1 MGLLVAAVSAAASAQ
16 NSDTKISL
24 DSSES
29 LFTVLAAMNACGY
42 DAELQASNPLRSAI
56 RAEVAANLAQ
66 AEAVQ
71 RELCAFYRDHQ
82 QPDGAHELAQYVSL
96 GLLLGPPPRFELAM
110 KETDLPPGASY
121 VAGLLPLLQSFYERA
136 GIHAIWEKHR
146 QEYQGLLD
154 QYHQQV
160 AQTIL
165 STDAYLRMPVGSYH
179 SKHMAMFLEPLASP
193 GQVNA
198 RNYGSDYFLVLS
210 PDAGGRIRLEAVRH
224 LYLHYLLDSMLQNR
238 PVAMR
243 RLEAILPALM
253 SAPMDD
259 AYKRDIALLVT
270 ESLIR
275 AIEARMQAASAGE
288 DARNRV
294 IESAVGDGFV
304 LARTFYAGLIQ
315 FEKGPSGFQHFLPD
329 LLAETNAE
337 QERKRADQVTFN
349 AQATPDVLSASVRR
363 SAPQVSPQAQL
374 LDQAEARL
382 TAGDAVTAQKLAQQA
397 LENKRGDQAWA
408 LFILAKA
415 ALLGKQEPEKRV
427 TTAQEYFQRAIE
439 VGQNPRVVAWSHVYL
454 GRIFDMK
461 DEREEALKHYN
472 AALNSGFDGE
482 KMKSAA
488 QSGMKEPYRGA
499 EGGDPNGEKK
509 TEKKSDPQ

>member
-1 MGLLVAAVSAAASAQ
+1 MGLLIAALSAAASAQ
-16 NSDTKISL
+16 NSETRISL

-42 DAELQASNPLRSAI
+42 DAELQASNPLRAAV
-56 RAEVAANLAQ
+56 RAQVAANLAQ
-66 AEAVQ
+66 AEGVQ

-96 GLLLGPPPRFELAM
+96 GLLLGPPPRFELTV

-121 VAGLLPLLQSFYERA
+121 VAGLGPLLQSFYERA
-136 GIHAIWEKHR
+136 GIRAIWGKHQR
-146 QEYQGLLD
+146 EYQDLLD

-165 STDAYLRMPVGSYH
+165 TTDAYLRLPVGSYH
-179 SKHMAMFLEPLASP
+179 SKHMAMFLEPLAAP

-198 RNYGSDYFLVLS
+198 RNYGNDYFLVLS

-238 PVAMR
+238 PVAMK

-275 AIEARMQAASAGE
+275 AIEARMLPATAGE
-288 DARNRV
+288 QVRNRI
-294 IESAVGDGFV
+294 IENAVSVGFV
-304 LARTFYAGLIQ
+304 LTRSFYAGLMQ

-329 LLAETNAE
+329 LLADTNAE
-337 QERKRADQVTFN
+337 QERKRAEQVTFN
-349 AQATPDVLSASVRR
+349 AQATPDVLSA
-363 SAPQVSPQAQL
+363 APRPAAPTAEG
-374 LDQAEARL
+374 LDAAEARL
-382 TAGDAVTAQKLAQQA
+382 AAGDSAGAQKLALQSIK
-397 LENKRGDQAWA
+397 EKRGDQAWA

-415 ALLGKQEPEKRV
+415 ALLGKESPEKRV
-427 TTAQEYFQRAIE
+427 AIAKEYFQRAIE
-439 VGQNPRVVAWSHVYL
+439 VGQNPRIVAWSHVYL
-454 GRIFDMK
+454 GRILDMEE
-461 DEREEALKHYN
+461 EREEALKHYN

-482 KMKSAA
+482 KMKAAA
-488 QSGMKEPYRGA
+488 QSGIKEPYRGA
-499 EGGDPNGEKK
+499 EGGDPKGEK
-509 TEKKSDPQ
+509 TNDPQ